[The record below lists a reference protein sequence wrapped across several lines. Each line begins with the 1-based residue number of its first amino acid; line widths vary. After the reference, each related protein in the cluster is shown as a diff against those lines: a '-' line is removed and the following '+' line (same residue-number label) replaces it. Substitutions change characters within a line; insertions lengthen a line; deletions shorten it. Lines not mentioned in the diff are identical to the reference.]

1 VVAMVVAGTKT
12 VAPAVP
18 VLVAVCTPR
27 LGVLEPLGKEM
38 LVALPLQA
46 TDSPVVVV
54 VVPVVPEV
62 LQQPLRKTVVLRE
75 QESITQSPE
84 LRLPMPAVER
94 VLAEVAMETA
104 LAQQLFV

>member
-1 VVAMVVAGTKT
+1 MQHLVKTAHSDHFKLPSVVAMVVAGTRT

-18 VLVAVCTPR
+18 VVVAVCTSGP
-27 LGVLEPLGKEM
+27 GVLELLGKEM

-62 LQQPLRKTVVLRE
+62 LQQPLR
-75 QESITQSPE
+75 
-84 LRLPMPAVER
+84 
-94 VLAEVAMETA
+94 
-104 LAQQLFV
+104 